1 MHDLTTYWSL
11 LYLTWNFMGILEWGY
26 NIYIY
31 MYIYN
36 GIYMV
41 YITTS
46 NNNHMGGSEKPHEN
60 CHFFGMYLPWE
71 NSIDSQTIKT

>member
-1 MHDLTTYWSL
+1 
-11 LYLTWNFMGILEWGY
+11 
-26 NIYIY
+26 
-31 MYIYN
+31 
-36 GIYMV
+36 MV

-71 NSIDSQTIKT
+71 NSIDSQTIKTQMLEFWVDVRETDPTKMGCQITKNVDRN